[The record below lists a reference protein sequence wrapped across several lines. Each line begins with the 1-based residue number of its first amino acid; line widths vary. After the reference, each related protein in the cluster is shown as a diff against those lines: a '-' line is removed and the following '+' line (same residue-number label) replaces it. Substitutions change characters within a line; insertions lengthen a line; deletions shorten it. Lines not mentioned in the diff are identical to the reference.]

1 MLKRTLITLAGILL
15 ILGACSDSDRHI
27 NSPNYT
33 IYGSGDLI
41 TETLY
46 LSNFS
51 SITVNTVATVNLTRG
66 DNQEV
71 VLTVDDN
78 IREYVKFTVY
88 NGHFY
93 LDTEN
98 NVNLEEFTIILDIT
112 IPRIDN
118 IVVNGVGDIIGQS
131 EFTGDYLHLVLNG
144 VGYIYMDLDIYEVRT
159 DLNGVGNVELRGT
172 AVNQIANVSSVG
184 NLNAFELV
192 TDTSY
197 VAANSVGNAHVYVD
211 DYLRAIIGSLGSI
224 YYRGHPTISQTI
236 EGQGRV
242 VDAN

>member
-1 MLKRTLITLAGILL
+1 MLKKTIIMLAGIVL
-15 ILGACSDSDRHI
+15 ILGACSDTDRHI

-46 LSNFS
+46 LSSFN
-51 SITVNTVATVNLTRG
+51 SITVNTVASVNLTRG

-88 NGHFY
+88 NEHLY

-112 IPRIDN
+112 IPRIEN
-118 IVVNGVGDIIGQS
+118 IVVNGVSDVVGQN
-131 EFTGDYLHLVLNG
+131 EFTGNYLNLVMNG
-144 VGYIYMDLDIYEVRT
+144 VGYIYLNLDIYEVRS
-159 DLNGVGNVELRGT
+159 DLNGVGNVELSGT

-197 VAANSVGNAHVYVD
+197 VAANSVGNANVYAD
-211 DYLRAIIGSLGSI
+211 DYLHAMIGSLGSI
-224 YYRGHPTISQTI
+224 YYRGHPVVYQVV